1 MILQS
6 LEALY
11 GRLRDDAEYQ
21 IAPPGYSL
29 QKISFKVV
37 LRPDGHL
44 FDVQDLRIPSNGRR
58 VARNLIVPGGAKP
71 TGGVTKA
78 SVHKKVLPL
87 RNDLPFL
94 AGGKVEEAVGT
105 QSGTRRRTLTA
116 AHLEFDAFKAFHL
129 SLKEEIQDP
138 GFQAVCR
145 FLDTWDPDEVAN
157 HPEWADF
164 ADGQGVFQILG
175 EERYVHESSP
185 FRSWWESRQKGTEA
199 ASGEIAQC
207 LVTGARA
214 PIARIHPSIKAVRG
228 AQSTGA
234 ALVGFNEDAYESY
247 GKKQSRNAPVS
258 EEAAF
263 HYTTALNALLAGPMS
278 SKHRIVIG
286 DATVVFWT
294 ERATPTEDIFAVFAA
309 SGSVPIERAEVQDA
323 ALLEKL
329 EAFLTALRM
338 GRTAYAEL
346 EDDPDHTPFFLLGL
360 AANAARISV
369 RFFHRG
375 TLSDFLD
382 NLRAHYDDI
391 RIERQPAA
399 GARRA
404 DPEFP
409 PAWMLLAQTARDTKE
424 IPPVLAGPLL
434 RSIVTGVQYPE
445 GLYSAVIRRIHADR
459 NINYARACV
468 IKGYLR
474 RNRKKEVT
482 MTLDPDRPDPAYRLG
497 RLFAALEK
505 TQTDALG
512 TGLSATV
519 RDRFY
524 SSASATP
531 RSVFPRLLRTYQ
543 HHLAKL
549 EGGRKVNRE
558 KLVQEILDPLKD
570 FPAHL
575 DLSGQG
581 LFALG
586 YYHQTRSFYA
596 KKDAHMEQAEN
607 DPGMEES

>member
-6 LEALY
+6 LDALY
-11 GRLRDDAEYQ
+11 GRLRDDADYQ
-21 IAPPGYSL
+21 IALPGFSL

-37 LRPDGHL
+37 LRPDGQL
-44 FDVQDLRIPSNGRR
+44 FDLQDLHLAANGKR
-58 VARNLIVPGGAKP
+58 VARNLIVPGGGKP
-71 TGGVTKA
+71 SGAVTEA

-94 AGGKVEEAVGT
+94 AGGRAEEVADPQTGVPA
-105 QSGTRRRTLTA
+105 RRLVP
-116 AHLEFDAFKAFHL
+116 AHLEFGAFKSFHL
-129 SLKEEIQDP
+129 ALKEMIHDP
-138 GFQAVCR
+138 GFQTVCR
-145 FLDTWDPDEVAN
+145 FLEIWDPENVTE
-157 HPEWADF
+157 HPEWAEL

-175 EERYVHESSP
+175 EDRYVHDSP
-185 FRSWWESRQKGTEA
+185 AFRSWWESCHGGKGVA
-199 ASGEIAQC
+199 AGEIAQC
-207 LVTGARA
+207 LITGATG
-214 PIARIHPSIKAVRG
+214 PSARIHPPVKGVRG
-228 AQSTGA
+228 AQPTGA
-234 ALVGFNEDAYESY
+234 ALVGFNDAAYESY

-263 HYTTALNALLAGPMS
+263 RYTTALNALLAGPMR
-278 SKHRIVIG
+278 SKHRIVVG

-294 ERATPTEDIFAVFAA
+294 ERPTLTEDIFAAFAA
-309 SGSVPIERAEVQDA
+309 SGSVPLEPTEHQDA

-329 EAFLTALRM
+329 KAFLTALRK
-338 GRTAYAEL
+338 GREAYAEL
-346 EDDPDHTPFFLLGL
+346 EDDPDHVPFFLLGL
-360 AANAARISV
+360 APNAARISV

-375 TLSDFLD
+375 TLSELLG
-382 NLRAHYDDI
+382 NLRAHHDDV
-391 RIERQPAA
+391 RIQPQPAA
-399 GARRA
+399 GSRRG

-409 PAWMLLAQTARDTKE
+409 PVWLLLAQTARDTSE
-424 IPPVLAGPLL
+424 VPPVLAGPLL
-434 RSIVTGVQYPE
+434 RSIVTGVPYPE

-459 NINYARACV
+459 TINYARSCV

-474 RNRKKEVT
+474 RNRSKELA
-482 MTLDPDRPDPAYRLG
+482 MTLEPDRPDPAYRLG

-505 TQTDALG
+505 TQIDALG
-512 TGLSATV
+512 SGLTATV

-549 EGGRKVNRE
+549 EGGHKVNRE
-558 KLVQEILDPLKD
+558 KLVQEILDPLAD

-575 DLSGQG
+575 DLPGQG

-596 KKDAHMEQAEN
+596 KKEATEKPDSHETEMEA
-607 DPGMEES
+607 P